1 MRCFPRRLCFW
12 TALLLAAHLLLLDAA
27 PAVAG
32 LAPSRR
38 SGTTGVESVRAA
50 DMIVLQR
57 ALEHRVV
64 AQKLKDYGVTP
75 EEARSRL
82 ASLSD
87 QDLHQL
93 ASMAHGLPS
102 GGDGL
107 GAVVTL
113 LVIVILVIVVVKLLN
128 KDIVIK

>member
-1 MRCFPRRLCFW
+1 MRCVPRRLCFW
-12 TALLLAAHLLLLDAA
+12 TALLLATHLIALDAA

-32 LAPSRR
+32 LVPSRVTG
-38 SGTTGVESVRAA
+38 SGVESVRAA
-50 DMIVLQR
+50 DMLVLQR

-64 AQKLKDYGVTP
+64 AQKLEDYGVTP
-75 EEARSRL
+75 DEARLRL

-93 ASMAHGLPS
+93 ARTAHGLPS

-107 GAVVTL
+107 GTLVTL
-113 LVIVILVIVVVKLLN
+113 LVIAILVIVIVKLLN
-128 KDIVIK
+128 KEIVIK